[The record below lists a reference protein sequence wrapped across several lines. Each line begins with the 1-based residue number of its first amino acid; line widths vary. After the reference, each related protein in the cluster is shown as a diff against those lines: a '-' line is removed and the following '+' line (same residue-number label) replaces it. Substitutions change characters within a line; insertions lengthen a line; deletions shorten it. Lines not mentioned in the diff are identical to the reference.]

1 MRIWSVH
8 PKYLDAKGLVA
19 LWRETLLAKNVLMD
33 RTKGYVNHPQLIR
46 FKETKNPVKS
56 INYYLQTVW
65 EEAKNRK
72 YNFDSSKFDVETEI
86 EKIPITV
93 GQIDYET
100 SHLMKK
106 LAKRDAVRYKQYV
119 NQVLEVHPLF
129 YLKEGSVEA
138 WERL

>member
-19 LWRETLLAKNVLMD
+19 LWRETLLAKNVLMG

-46 FKETKNPVKS
+46 FKETENPVKS
-56 INYYLQTVW
+56 INYYLQFVW

-72 YNFDSSKFDVETEI
+72 YNFDSSKFDIETEI
-86 EKIPITV
+86 EKIPVTV

-106 LAKRDAVRYKQYV
+106 LANRDVVRYKQYDK
-119 NQVLEVHPLF
+119 QVLEVHPFF
-129 YLKEGSVEA
+129 YLKEGSIEA